1 MKRCNKC
8 KLEVNTARKTCPL
21 CFTALEEIEKQDYT
35 NYIPLYPEYH
45 KKPQKRNILL
55 RLFSFLSV
63 VAILISTIVNYFTL
77 ANNNWWCIYVIVGS
91 IFVLVLLRW
100 LIFSKSNIG
109 KKIIIQSYALSIAV
123 WIINYISNYNIKW
136 SLDYV
141 IPGLSITSGIV
152 IMIFFWTKTI
162 KFSQYISYM
171 FGQLMLGLLP
181 FVLWLFGLA
190 DVLWGCLSALC
201 VSVVLFLS
209 MIFFTSTEMKEELKK
224 RLHI

>member
-1 MKRCNKC
+1 
-8 KLEVNTARKTCPL
+8 
-21 CFTALEEIEKQDYT
+21 
-35 NYIPLYPEYH
+35 
-45 KKPQKRNILL
+45 
-55 RLFSFLSV
+55 
-63 VAILISTIVNYFTL
+63 
-77 ANNNWWCIYVIVGS
+77 
-91 IFVLVLLRW
+91 
-100 LIFSKSNIG
+100 
-109 KKIIIQSYALSIAV
+109 
-123 WIINYISNYNIKW
+123 
-136 SLDYV
+136 
-141 IPGLSITSGIV
+141 
-152 IMIFFWTKTI
+152 MIFFWTKTI